1 MSLLLRIKWVLNS
14 WRNEVMLSLGWLLNH
29 FYAIPLNVHGK
40 VMAVSSVINVLGIRL
55 CHIGIQMIIRVGSS
69 IKGVDGWH
77 IDFLGTWLL
86 YNLYTERGQR
96 GW

>member
-1 MSLLLRIKWVLNS
+1 
-14 WRNEVMLSLGWLLNH
+14 MLSLGWLLNH

-77 IDFLGTWLL
+77 LELAYDTFIISLL
-86 YNLYTERGQR
+86 KGVKKEGRKPLFDEPSIFSMGGRV
-96 GW
+96 